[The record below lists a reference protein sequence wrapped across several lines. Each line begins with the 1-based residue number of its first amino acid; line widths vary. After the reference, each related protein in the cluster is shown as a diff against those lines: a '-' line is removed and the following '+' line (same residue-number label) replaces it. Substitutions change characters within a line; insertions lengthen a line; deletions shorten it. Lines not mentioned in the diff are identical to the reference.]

1 MGVIFVSNRAIHPQE
16 SGDNILSY
24 AKRRVL
30 GNASVKIYEAA
41 EQMVMSG
48 GSGDGDG
55 GGGESLSFINTAA
68 VVVTPSL
75 AVNHVG
81 RELWVSTWADSTK

>member
-1 MGVIFVSNRAIHPQE
+1 
-16 SGDNILSY
+16 
-24 AKRRVL
+24 
-30 GNASVKIYEAA
+30 
-41 EQMVMSG
+41 MVMSG

-68 VVVTPSL
+68 VVVTPSP

-81 RELWVSTWADSTK
+81 LELRVSTWADPIK